1 MVNVDVVNSD
11 GVKEEW
17 NRFLSESENA
27 SFASLFNWKTV
38 YEEVFG
44 FKTFYLLIN
53 DAQKIRGILPLVLIK
68 SPLIGKGSFLIS
80 TPYITQSGICLN
92 GLNIDPTPVIDRLK
106 QLIKDCGARYVEIRQ
121 VVPFVSDKFFTRKDN
136 YTFQIDLSKG
146 VEKLWDGFSPKVRNQ
161 IRKAQKS
168 GIEIAT
174 GKDKRFIDSFYKVFS
189 ERMKELSFPAYPKSY
204 IESIVENFSDS
215 SKILLI
221 LHKGKVIGGMLLI
234 SFKDTISNPY
244 AATLVEYNSLCPN
257 NLMYWEAI
265 QHGARE
271 GFSIFDMG
279 RSQEGRGTYNFKKQ
293 WGAVPVQ
300 LYYQYIFAEGEDL
313 NVEKLFNLEGSP
325 LFNVYSFIWQRL
337 PTPVANFIGNYL
349 VKQLYTA

>member
-1 MVNVDVVNSD
+1 MVTADVVNSD
-11 GVKEEW
+11 EVKEEW

-27 SFASLFNWKTV
+27 SFASLFDWKAV

-44 FKTFYLLIN
+44 FKTFYILIK
-53 DAQKIRGILPLVLIK
+53 DDKKIRGILPLILIK

-92 GLNIDPTPVIDRLK
+92 GFNVDPTPVIDRLS

-121 VVPFVSDKFFTRKDN
+121 IIPFMSDTLFTRKDN
-136 YTFQIDLSKG
+136 FTFQIDLSKG
-146 VEKLWDGFSPKVRNQ
+146 AEKLWEGFTPKVRNQ

-174 GKDKRFIDSFYKVFS
+174 GKDKYFIDSFYHVFS
-189 ERMKELSFPAYPKSY
+189 ERMKELSFPAYPKRY
-204 IESIVENFSDS
+204 IESIIKNFNNNSRI
-215 SKILLI
+215 ILARY
-221 LHKGKVIGGMLLI
+221 KGKIIGGMLLI
-234 SFKDTISNPY
+234 SFSDTLSNPY

-265 QHGARE
+265 QQGARD
-271 GFSIFDMG
+271 GFSVFDMG
-279 RSQEGRGTYNFKKQ
+279 RSQAGRGTYEFKKQ
-293 WGAVPVQ
+293 WGAEPIQ
-300 LYYQYIFAEGEDL
+300 LYYQYLFAED
-313 NVEKLFNLEGSP
+313 EKENREKFFNLEESP
-325 LFNVYSFIWQRL
+325 LFNIYSFVWRRL
-337 PTPVANFIGNYL
+337 PTTVTNFIGNYL